1 MQVCSSGC
9 WSRLQSKWIFIFF
22 KTKIRCP
29 LVHICLY
36 AHYLWEHGPRRRDV
50 ARNVHIFRICTM
62 CAYFG
67 GVCIFLEKCA
77 YFGLSYV
84 WASQSHRKVVTHQR
98 TCKQIW
104 ILLNPI
110 PFDDV
115 PHFFCSPVC
124 HTQALVHGS
133 AAMRKP
139 RICTFHHNMHISSKY
154 AQNMHI
160 LENMHISRKVAS
172 ARPPCSQMERK
183 KKNVNQWASN
193 FCFEKHNYLLGL
205 QPAPTTASRELQ
217 KNLYVLCILCA
228 YFVHIHW
235 RICTFVHIL
244 ART

>member
-1 MQVCSSGC
+1 MFCGYSVK
-9 WSRLQSKWIFIFF
+9 R
-22 KTKIRCP
+22 
-29 LVHICLY
+29 
-36 AHYLWEHGPRRRDV
+36 
-50 ARNVHIFRICTM
+50 VHIFEI
-62 CAYFG
+62 CAYFVKMCLFVYFEIEVIFSHTG
-67 GVCIFLEKCA
+67 STCIHTRATLQANWGTVSSRSILKRFA
-77 YFGLSYV
+77 FV
-84 WASQSHRKVVTHQR
+84 WWTRLRHSSLGTGFRCYPQ
-98 TCKQIW
+98 
-104 ILLNPI
+104 
-110 PFDDV
+110 
-115 PHFFCSPVC
+115 
-124 HTQALVHGS
+124 
-133 AAMRKP
+133 P
-139 RICTFHHNMHISSKY
+139 RICTNIHISSKY

-172 ARPPCSQMERK
+172 ARPPCSQMERE